1 MPPPPSRKSFGEA
14 NASKTTISN
23 WSHSTIVKNNLY
35 VNTAHPYCRIVFSPD
50 DLSIFG
56 PFLTDL
62 LTGLGESF
70 LGGLTTAVYLVSRY
84 TAEVWHSLNLVLQLL
99 DLLEMVGHGHL
110 APDLGIFGCFS
121 HFEIVFSSLLLLLEH
136 KY

>member
-1 MPPPPSRKSFGEA
+1 MTSFWVRAAPETW
-14 NASKTTISN
+14 SKYTTWNHSN
-23 WSHSTIVKNNLY
+23 IIKYRTHS
-35 VNTAHPYCRIVFSPD
+35 YCRIVFSPD
-50 DLSIFG
+50 DLSVFG

-62 LTGLGESF
+62 LTGLGESL

-99 DLLEMVGHGHL
+99 DLLEVVGHGHL